1 MSAVRALVIAGL
13 VLTEVGLWQWRV
25 IIAGRGKRSGA
36 MALGALGAVL
46 QITAITQVVTNVDD
60 PLSVGAYA
68 VGVGI
73 GVLLGL
79 IAGERITPG
88 TVGVTIITSESGV
101 ADGLWARGW
110 AATAHPGHGENGPVT
125 VLFLA
130 INRKH
135 EERLHR
141 DVAHLA
147 PQAFW
152 TTELRTRPAL
162 APAFTS

>member
-13 VLTEVGLWQWRV
+13 VVTEVGLWQWRM
-25 IIAGRGKRSGA
+25 IIAARGNRPGA
-36 MALGALGAVL
+36 MLLGTLGATL

-79 IAGERITPG
+79 IAGDRLTPG
-88 TVGVTIITSESGV
+88 TVGVTIITSASGV
-101 ADGLWARGW
+101 AAGLWARGW
-110 AATAHPGHGENGPVT
+110 AATAHTGHAEDGPVT

-152 TTELRTRPAL
+152 TTDLRTRAGLSPAL
-162 APAFTS
+162 TS